1 MTPPDW
7 LSDIALITFDC
18 FGTLLDW
25 RAGLAKVDITSDE
38 DFVVFERESAAVAEG
53 ERHVPY
59 AMVLKQ
65 VIHKMRP
72 EMRPA
77 IIGLFADD
85 FGRLPAFPDSAGALA
100 SLKDMVKVGVL
111 SNCDA
116 NHQLDVISTLHVA
129 WDVCI
134 TSQELRA
141 YKPTDRAW
149 DAILRMGVART
160 AVTRANWLHVSAFQ
174 RYDLG
179 PARARGLRTCLVRR
193 PGGDDKAPCDLVV
206 ESLDELVTLT
216 AQAKQGP
223 VLLQVTNTAADD
235 ATRDRLRRWL
245 CDNRLQQMR
254 EIAGVREARVI
265 AMPEGDLV
273 EQYTF
278 GGQHE
283 YEGYVEAFEAEHR
296 SAFKGRFA
304 DTVTREAHTATVCG
318 RA

>member
-7 LSDIALITFDC
+7 LSEIALITFDC

-25 RAGLAKVDITSDE
+25 RAGLAKVDIASDE
-38 DFVVFERESAAVAEG
+38 DFAIFEAECASQAEG
-53 ERHVPY
+53 DRHVPY
-59 AMVLKQ
+59 HMILKQ
-65 VIHKMRP
+65 TIRKMRP
-72 EMRPA
+72 DMRPA

-100 SLKDMVKVGVL
+100 SLKHMVKVGVL

-129 WDVCI
+129 WDVCV

-160 AVTRANWLHVSAFQ
+160 AVPRSNWLHVSAFQ

-206 ESLDELVTLT
+206 SGLDELAALT
-216 AQAKQGP
+216 AEAKQGP
-223 VLLQVTNTAADD
+223 VLLEITNVSADA
-235 ATRDRLRRWL
+235 ATRDRLRSWL
-245 CDNRLQQMR
+245 SDSRLAQMR
-254 EIAGVREARVI
+254 EIAGVREARLI
-265 AMPEGDLV
+265 EMPEGELV

-278 GGQHE
+278 GGKIE
-283 YEGYVEAFEAEHR
+283 YDGYVEAFEAEHR
-296 SAFKGRFA
+296 SAVKTRFA
-304 DTVTREAHTATVCG
+304 DALQRSVRTATV
-318 RA
+318 RARA

>member
-25 RAGLAKVDITSDE
+25 RAGLAKVEITSDA
-38 DFVVFERESAAVAEG
+38 DFEIFERESAAVAEG

-59 AMVLKQ
+59 HMVLKQ

-72 EMRPA
+72 ELRPA

-85 FGRLPAFPDSAGALA
+85 FGRLPAYPDSASALA
-100 SLKDMVKVGVL
+100 SLQDMVKVGVL

-179 PARARGLRTCLVRR
+179 PARARGLRTCLLHR
-193 PGGDDKAPCDLVV
+193 PGGDEKAPCDLVV
-206 ESLDELVTLT
+206 ESLDELVALT

-223 VLLQVTNTAADD
+223 LLLQVTNKAADD
-235 ATRDRLRRWL
+235 ATRDRLKRWL
-245 CDNRLQQMR
+245 CDSRLQQMR
-254 EIAGVREARVI
+254 DIPGVRDARLI
-265 AMPEGDLV
+265 EMPEGQLV

-278 GGQHE
+278 GGKHE

-296 SAFKGRFA
+296 AAVKGRFA
-304 DTVTREAHTATVCG
+304 DAVERSAHTATVCG